1 MKIKILFF
9 IEITSMWIEVY
20 EKSDIPPD
28 ATHLILTEYCD
39 KDLYLP
45 DTLTHIKFENNFE
58 QFNKYDFKFPLS
70 VIYVDLGTFN
80 GKINKFSL
88 PKNTKELIIGN
99 NSNVDFY
106 YFPWYSLKK
115 IIIEDDCKINFIN
128 IDEFIELNYIYIGKN
143 CNFNLNSYSSKIIFI
158 KDIHVDKNYK
168 YLNELLENKNDDRI
182 EYENIFIF

>member
-1 MKIKILFF
+1 
-9 IEITSMWIEVY
+9 MWIEVY

-28 ATHLILTEYCD
+28 ATHLIFTEYCD

-106 YFPWYSLKK
+106 YFPWYSVKR
-115 IIIEDDCKINFIN
+115 ITIEDDCKINYIN
-128 IDEFIELNYIYIGKN
+128 SEEFIELNYMYIGKN
-143 CNFNLNSYSSKIIFI
+143 CNFNINKSKIIFI
-158 KDIHVDKNYK
+158 ENIQVDKHYE
-168 YLNELLENKNDDRI
+168 YLNDLHDSV